1 MDQHRSSQRDHLSKC
16 GLLGTR
22 RWDVARR
29 SCGLPSHLT
38 LVLSHKATVEILRL
52 GLRVK
57 ELEGHVRTCTQV
69 YRIPTIAL
77 KIVLRLGSGTQVNS
91 SC

>member
-16 GLLGTR
+16 GLLGSH
-22 RWDVARR
+22 RWDDPRR

-38 LVLSHKATVEILRL
+38 LVLSHKVTEEIPRL

-57 ELEGHVRTCTQV
+57 ELEGHVRTCSQV
-69 YRIPTIAL
+69 YRIPTI
-77 KIVLRLGSGTQVNS
+77 VLRLGGAIQVNWT
-91 SC
+91 